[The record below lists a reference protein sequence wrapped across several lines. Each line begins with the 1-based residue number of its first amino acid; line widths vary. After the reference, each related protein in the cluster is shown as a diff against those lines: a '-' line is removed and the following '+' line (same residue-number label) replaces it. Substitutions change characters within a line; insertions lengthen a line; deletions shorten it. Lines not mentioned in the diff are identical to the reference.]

1 MSTYVNVQFEYL
13 FSLLL
18 FFKGLPMKNTLKQ
31 LSLTIGLGCIAL
43 VSMPVFAVAPAP
55 EMDGELLGQVGLL
68 IAGVALV
75 ARAISKK

>member
-1 MSTYVNVQFEYL
+1 MSTYVNIKSEYL

-18 FFKGLPMKNTLKQ
+18 FFKDFAMKNALKQ
-31 LSLTIGLGCIAL
+31 LSLIIGVGCIAL
-43 VSMPVFAVAPAP
+43 VSAPAFAAVP
-55 EMDGELLGQVGLL
+55 EMDGEFLGQVGLL